1 MYLDLTGLPP
11 TLEDMD
17 SFMKD
22 PSPEAYEKVVDKLLD
37 SPHYGEQMALD
48 WMDLAR
54 FADTH
59 GYSVDRYRDM
69 SPWRDWVIDAFN
81 KNMSYEQ
88 FITWQMAGDLIEN
101 PTRETILATAFNR
114 VHPQNME
121 GGIVSEEFLV
131 EYAVD
136 RASTA
141 GQAFMGLTV
150 ACARCHDHKYDPISH
165 KDFYELTSFFNNVNE
180 SGQISWNDATP
191 VPTLMLTTEEEEK
204 VLSYMESLIQETEG
218 EIKKVEEKE
227 VAVNFDKWLS
237 EEQYKSIGIENSFER
252 INGLLQSK

>member
-1 MYLDLTGLPP
+1 
-11 TLEDMD
+11 
-17 SFMKD
+17 MKD

-48 WMDLAR
+48 WMDLSR

-81 KNMSYEQ
+81 KNLSYEQ

-204 VLSYMESLIQETEG
+204 VLSYMESLIEETEG
-218 EIKKVEEKE
+218 EIKKMEEEE
-227 VAVNFDKWLS
+227 VAVNF
-237 EEQYKSIGIENSFER
+237 E
-252 INGLLQSK
+252 LQTD